1 MRLQQKL
8 ETVQSYNA
16 TLEKDISE
24 TREQVAKLNSE
35 LNDGQDQTTKAQSM
49 KDKAEL
55 LIVDLQQS
63 LTLIKD
69 EKMRLQNDLG
79 QCQKDLTSEQQ
90 KNQNLNTQIERMR
103 SLVENL
109 DHTKDELLQRL
120 QQTMTNSRGG
130 ENEKA
135 VLLNDIQTYKREL
148 LAKDQQINDLK
159 QSVAMLDS
167 NLDEMQGDL
176 DQKTEEL
183 VQVKQLH
190 EKQCLEFGNVQ
201 HQMSVAAGK
210 EDANQRKLFEREQ
223 EIKTMRQECQCM
235 REQVEQ

>member
-1 MRLQQKL
+1 M
-8 ETVQSYNA
+8 
-16 TLEKDISE
+16 
-24 TREQVAKLNSE
+24 
-35 LNDGQDQTTKAQSM
+35 TT
-49 KDKAEL
+49 
-55 LIVDLQQS
+55 
-63 LTLIKD
+63 
-69 EKMRLQNDLG
+69 
-79 QCQKDLTSEQQ
+79 
-90 KNQNLNTQIERMR
+90 
-103 SLVENL
+103 
-109 DHTKDELLQRL
+109 
-120 QQTMTNSRGG
+120 SRGG

-210 EDANQRKLFEREQ
+210 EDAN
-223 EIKTMRQECQCM
+223 
-235 REQVEQ
+235 

>member
-8 ETVQSYNA
+8 ETVSSYNA

-24 TREQVAKLNSE
+24 TREQVARLNGQV
-35 LNDGQDQTTKAQSM
+35 NDGQDVTQKTQNM

-55 LIVDLQQS
+55 QIVDLQQS
-63 LTLIKD
+63 YTLIKD

-79 QCQKDLTSEQQ
+79 TCQKDLSAEQQ
-90 KNQNLNTQIERMR
+90 KNTNLNTQIERMR

-159 QSVAMLDS
+159 QSLAMLDS
-167 NLDEMQGDL
+167 NLDELQGDL
-176 DQKTEEL
+176 DLKTEEL
-183 VQVKQLH
+183 V
-190 EKQCLEFGNVQ
+190 
-201 HQMSVAAGK
+201 
-210 EDANQRKLFEREQ
+210 
-223 EIKTMRQECQCM
+223 
-235 REQVEQ
+235 